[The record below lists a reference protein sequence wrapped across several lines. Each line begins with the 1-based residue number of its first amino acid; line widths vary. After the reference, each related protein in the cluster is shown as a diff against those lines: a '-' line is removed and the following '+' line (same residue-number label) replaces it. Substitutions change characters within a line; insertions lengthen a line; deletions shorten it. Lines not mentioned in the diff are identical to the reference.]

1 MRSAQ
6 ITRKT
11 KETDIS
17 VFINLDGNGRC
28 DISTGIGFFD
38 HMLTAF
44 AVHGSFD
51 LELRCHGD
59 LDVDGHHT
67 VEDCGI
73 AIGQAF
79 AQTFADK
86 SGIARYGNFYVPMD
100 ESLAFCALDISSRP
114 YLVLNGLNCTGML
127 GGYDTA
133 LTQEF
138 LQAFAVN
145 AGITLHINLL
155 YGSNAHHMIEAVF
168 KALGHAMNIACSKT
182 KGNVLST
189 KGVL

>member
-6 ITRKT
+6 LTRTT

-28 DISTGIGFFD
+28 DISTGVGFFD

-67 VEDCGI
+67 IEDCGI
-73 AIGQAF
+73 VIGQAF
-79 AQTFADK
+79 AQMFADK
-86 SGIARYGNFYVPMD
+86 NGIARYGSFYVPMD

-114 YLVLNGLNCTGML
+114 YLVLNGLNCSGML

-138 LQAFAVN
+138 LQAFAFN
-145 AGITLHINLL
+145 AGITLHINIL
-155 YGSNAHHMIEAVF
+155 YGNNAHHMIEAAF